1 MTDEASLQL
10 QSIPGPLP
18 VGGEKR
24 RRWGT
29 EGCGGGVWSEREKWM
44 RGKERNWEESP
55 QQNFCSTQ
63 AQQTGLSPVLP
74 ACLLSCCT
82 TNCCCC
88 CVKII
93 WRKQRRLSAWEKM
106 DGLIRTWCRPRT
118 SLIILILLHVAAAQ
132 SGKVSSLNDNSYCTS
147 EWFIWWMAPQYTK
160 IGSFWCRCHLPPQT
174 RDCQMFQM

>member
-29 EGCGGGVWSEREKWM
+29 EGCVCVCMGGGEFGVRGRNEWEGRNITERSHHNKTFAVF
-44 RGKERNWEESP
+44 RHSRR
-55 QQNFCSTQ
+55 
-63 AQQTGLSPVLP
+63 
-74 ACLLSCCT
+74 ACLQFSPHGCWLSCCT

-88 CVKII
+88 CCCCCVKIV

-106 DGLIRTWCRPRT
+106 DGLIRTWCRHRT

-132 SGKVSSLNDNSYCTS
+132 SGKVSS
-147 EWFIWWMAPQYTK
+147 
-160 IGSFWCRCHLPPQT
+160 
-174 RDCQMFQM
+174 